1 MTLWGWVK
9 LCWKMVGC
17 MFKEYNQQ
25 KFSHINKKKSRKKII
40 CMHVK
45 ACLEIFCNFFNKL
58 FSRHLPDS

>member
-25 KFSHINKKKSRKKII
+25 KLSHISQTNQEK
-40 CMHVK
+40 
-45 ACLEIFCNFFNKL
+45 
-58 FSRHLPDS
+58 

>member
-25 KFSHINKKKSRKKII
+25 KLSHISQTQSRKIKNN
-40 CMHVK
+40 VY
-45 ACLEIFCNFFNKL
+45 ACKTLSGNL
-58 FSRHLPDS
+58 L

>member
-25 KFSHINKKKSRKKII
+25 KFSHRNKKKLRNKKNNMYARKS
-40 CMHVK
+40 
-45 ACLEIFCNFFNKL
+45 LSGNL
-58 FSRHLPDS
+58 L